1 MAESRIK
8 EEKLEKLLQATSK
21 ENKAIQDKCIGL
33 EKINVDM
40 GKETKN
46 WQQMKSSLQVRF
58 SIVQLPK

>member
-33 EKINVDM
+33 EKINVGM